1 MGWGK
6 CAVYFGCYSSWKL
19 KHGDLRVKA
28 QDSCQL
34 TFGTTYSQR
43 YSICARD
50 PAEKTA
56 DCNGDSG
63 GPVVK
68 KGATAR
74 EDVLVGIVSYGP
86 HNCLSGPSA
95 YAKVSGFHNWVK
107 NVMKNRWGLTLGNND
122 VPFAAPTS
130 PPVAAPISQP
140 TSAVVCKDKNIN
152 ACKNLRRL
160 TLKRKNELCE
170 NRLNLRNSCP
180 RSCFQCNH
188 GKPQSDCCE
197 ATFKGGCTDNIA
209 CYNDLKNYKSCGR
222 SWDLFCAIRARKK
235 VCTDHCAGLGP
246 ALKTPPIPQVIP
258 ASAVVCRDK
267 NINVRAETYRFHF
280 PRQIFARFHRTRP

>member
-86 HNCLSGPSA
+86 HNCLSGPFLEITM
-95 YAKVSGFHNWVK
+95 YHLLLQLHHQLQLQFHNQL
-107 NVMKNRWGLTLGNND
+107 RPL
-122 VPFAAPTS
+122 
-130 PPVAAPISQP
+130 
-140 TSAVVCKDKNIN
+140 SAKIKI
-152 ACKNLRRL
+152 
-160 TLKRKNELCE
+160 
-170 NRLNLRNSCP
+170 
-180 RSCFQCNH
+180 
-188 GKPQSDCCE
+188 
-197 ATFKGGCTDNIA
+197 
-209 CYNDLKNYKSCGR
+209 
-222 SWDLFCAIRARKK
+222 
-235 VCTDHCAGLGP
+235 
-246 ALKTPPIPQVIP
+246 
-258 ASAVVCRDK
+258 
-267 NINVRAETYRFHF
+267 
-280 PRQIFARFHRTRP
+280 